1 LKKGGNRMPT
11 VGVFNKEG
19 NKVSE
24 MELSESIFAVEV
36 NEYAL
41 HQVVVALLANKRQ
54 GTQSTKTR
62 SEVRGGGAK
71 PWRQKGTGRA
81 RQGSIRAPQ
90 WIKGGIVF
98 APKPRD
104 YRVSVPKS
112 MRKVA
117 MKSALTSKVQE
128 NQMIILE
135 SLNFEAPKTK
145 NIIQMLKALEANKA
159 LIITAESNE
168 VVYKSAR
175 NIQGINIIP
184 ANNIN
189 VYDLL
194 KYEKLIIT
202 KDAVSKIEEVYA

>member
-1 LKKGGNRMPT
+1 MPT

-19 NKVSE
+19 NKVAD
-24 MELSESIFAVEV
+24 MELNDSVFAAEV

-81 RQGSIRAPQ
+81 RQGSIRSPQ

-104 YRVSVPKS
+104 YRMSVPKS

-117 MKSALTSKVQE
+117 MKSALTTKVQDE
-128 NQMIILE
+128 QMIVLDE
-135 SLNFEAPKTK
+135 LNFDAPKTK
-145 NIIQMLKALEANKA
+145 NVVAMLNALNAKKA
-159 LIITAESNE
+159 LIVTAESNE
-168 VVYKSAR
+168 AVYKSAR
-175 NIQGINIIP
+175 NIEGVNIIP

>member
-1 LKKGGNRMPT
+1 MPT

-19 NKVSE
+19 NKVAD
-24 MELSESIFAVEV
+24 MELNESVFAVEV

-54 GTQSTKTR
+54 GTQSAKTR
-62 SEVRGGGAK
+62 AEVRGGGIK

-104 YRVSVPKS
+104 YRISVPKS

-128 NQMIILE
+128 NQMIVLE

-145 NIIQMLKALEANKA
+145 KYSRN
-159 LIITAESNE
+159 
-168 VVYKSAR
+168 VKSFR
-175 NIQGINIIP
+175 
-184 ANNIN
+184 
-189 VYDLL
+189 
-194 KYEKLIIT
+194 
-202 KDAVSKIEEVYA
+202 S

>member
-1 LKKGGNRMPT
+1 MPT

-19 NKVSE
+19 NKVAD
-24 MELSESIFAVEV
+24 MELNESIFAAEV

-62 SEVRGGGAK
+62 SEVRGGGIK

-81 RQGSIRAPQ
+81 RQGSIRSPQ

-117 MKSALTSKVQE
+117 MKSALTSKVQD
-128 NQMIILE
+128 NQMIVLD

-145 NIIQMLKALEANKA
+145 NVVEMLKALEANKA

-175 NIQGINIIP
+175 NIQGISVIP

>member
-1 LKKGGNRMPT
+1 MPT
-11 VGVFNKEG
+11 VGLFNQEGKQVGDIQLNDNVFG
-19 NKVSE
+19 
-24 MELSESIFAVEV
+24 VEV
-36 NEYAL
+36 NTDAI

-54 GTQSTKTR
+54 GTQSAKTR
-62 SEVRGGGAK
+62 AEVRGGGIK

-112 MRKVA
+112 MRRVA
-117 MKSALTSKVQE
+117 MKSALTSKVQDG
-128 NQMIILE
+128 QMVVLE
-135 SLNFEAPKTK
+135 TLALEAPKTK
-145 NIIQMLKALEANKA
+145 KMVEVLKAFDAKKT
-159 LIITAESNE
+159 LIVTGESNE
-168 VVYKSAR
+168 VLYKSAR
-175 NIQGINIIP
+175 NIADVQIMP
-184 ANNIN
+184 VNNIN

-194 KYEKLIIT
+194 KFEKLIIT

>member
-1 LKKGGNRMPT
+1 MPT
-11 VGVFNKEG
+11 VGLFNQEGKQVGDIQLNDNVFG
-19 NKVSE
+19 
-24 MELSESIFAVEV
+24 VEV
-36 NEYAL
+36 NTDAM

-54 GTQSTKTR
+54 GTQSAKTR
-62 SEVRGGGAK
+62 AEVRGGGIK

-112 MRKVA
+112 MRRVA
-117 MKSALTSKVQE
+117 MKSALTSKVQDG
-128 NQMIILE
+128 QMVVLE
-135 SLNFEAPKTK
+135 ALALEAPKTK
-145 NIIQMLKALEANKA
+145 KMIEVLKAFDAKKT
-159 LIITAESNE
+159 LIVTGESNE
-168 VVYKSAR
+168 VLYKSAR
-175 NIQGINIIP
+175 NIADVQIMP
-184 ANNIN
+184 VNNIN

-194 KYEKLIIT
+194 KFEKLIIT

>member
-1 LKKGGNRMPT
+1 MPK
-11 VGVFNKEG
+11 VGLFNKEG
-19 NKVSE
+19 NQVGDIQ
-24 MELSESIFAVEV
+24 LNDSIFAVEV
-36 NEYAL
+36 NQYAM

-54 GTQSTKTR
+54 GTQSAKTR
-62 SEVRGGGAK
+62 SEVRGGGIK

-90 WIKGGIVF
+90 WIKGGVVF

-104 YRVSVPKS
+104 YRMSVPKS
-112 MRKVA
+112 MRLVA
-117 MKSALTSKVQE
+117 MKSALTSKVVDGE
-128 NQMIILE
+128 MLVVDNLD
-135 SLNFEAPKTK
+135 FETIKTK
-145 NIIQMLKALEANKA
+145 QVVDMLKAFEAKKT

-168 VVYKSAR
+168 IVYKSAR
-175 NIQGINIIP
+175 NIQGVTVMP

-194 KYEKLIIT
+194 KFGKVIVT

>member
-1 LKKGGNRMPT
+1 MPT
-11 VGVFNKEG
+11 VGLFNQEGKQVGDIQLNDNVFG
-19 NKVSE
+19 
-24 MELSESIFAVEV
+24 VEV
-36 NEYAL
+36 NTDAM

-54 GTQSTKTR
+54 GTQSAKTR
-62 SEVRGGGAK
+62 AEVRGGGIK

-112 MRKVA
+112 MRRVA

-128 NQMIILE
+128 NQMVVLE
-135 SLNFEAPKTK
+135 ALSLETPKTK
-145 NIIQMLKALEANKA
+145 QMVEVLKAFDAKKT
-159 LIITAESNE
+159 LIVTGESNE
-168 VVYKSAR
+168 VLYKSAR
-175 NIQGINIIP
+175 NIADVQIMP
-184 ANNIN
+184 VNNIN

-194 KYEKLIIT
+194 KFEKLIIT

>member
-1 LKKGGNRMPT
+1 MPT
-11 VGVFNKEG
+11 IGVFNIEG
-19 NKVSE
+19 KKVSD
-24 MELSESIFAVEV
+24 MELNESVFATEV
-36 NEYAL
+36 NQYAL

-62 SEVRGGGAK
+62 SEVRGGGIK

-90 WIKGGIVF
+90 WIKGGSVF

-104 YRVSVPKS
+104 YRVSIPKS

-117 MKSALTSKVQE
+117 MKSALTSKVQD
-128 NQMIILE
+128 NSMIVLE

-145 NIIQMLKALEANKA
+145 NVVAMLNALEAPKA

-168 VVYKSAR
+168 AVYKSAR
-175 NIQGINIIP
+175 NIQGVSVIP
-184 ANNIN
+184 AYNIN

-194 KYEKLIIT
+194 KFDKVIMT